1 MEMKQRP
8 PRPTRQEIIEFM
20 GELGDDVTPLMRTV
34 AEERWLARTP
44 TRIVAMSAA
53 LQVPILAVDRAERQL
68 FRKLE
73 DWLAPPGASLPHPV
87 YDMDVTEAVLDAAA
101 ERVKAGTA
109 THATIAKELR
119 MGTRRI
125 RDLLGSRTRM
135 MGRLIHGAA
144 AFLLHG
150 CKCEVCES
158 AMRESLAHYLAGG
171 DARQDIAHLDM
182 APCQESPRVFFS
194 TGHHDPEMV
203 LRFAARVGLPV
214 NAVRNYW
221 WKKQRARLWWLL
233 EPQDGVWPVT
243 VAAQTYDD
251 VRPRTRT
258 FDKWI
263 RRWRMGNVEDEV
275 ISEVFAPG
283 ERRCIAD
290 CGWTEADGFP
300 CPLRQSVAVGVEWC
314 TMPAP
319 ESSHA

>member
-1 MEMKQRP
+1 MELKQQQ
-8 PRPTRQEIIEFM
+8 PRPTRQEIIEFIE
-20 GELGDDVTPLMRTV
+20 ELGDVTVLQRAV

-44 TRIVAMSAA
+44 TRLVAMSAA
-53 LQVPILAVDRAERQL
+53 HQVPILQLDRAERQL

-73 DWLAPPGASLPHPV
+73 DWLAPPGLGLPHPV
-87 YDMDVTEAVLDAAA
+87 YDVDVTDATLDAAA
-101 ERVKAGTA
+101 ARVKAGTA

-135 MGRLIHGAA
+135 MGRMIHGAA
-144 AFLLHG
+144 AFLMHG
-150 CKCEVCES
+150 CRREVCEN
-158 AMRESLAHYLAGG
+158 AMRESLGHYLAGG
-171 DARQDIAHLDM
+171 DARTDVAHLDM

-194 TGHHDPEMV
+194 TGHHDPQVV

-233 EPQDGVWPVT
+233 EATPGVWPVT
-243 VAAQTYDD
+243 VAAATYED
-251 VRPRTRT
+251 VRPRTKVL
-258 FDKWI
+258 DKWV
-263 RRWRMGNVEDEV
+263 RRWRMGQVEDEV
-275 ISEVFAPG
+275 VAEVFAPG
-283 ERRCIAD
+283 SHKSVAD

-300 CPLRQSVAVGVEWC
+300 CPLRQSVAVGIEWC